1 MRAILLAAG
10 MGTRLRPITLN
21 TPKSL
26 ISINN
31 KPLIERQIEFL
42 KEKGVEE
49 IIIVTGYL
57 NEKFDYLMNKYNV
70 KLIYNDK
77 YDKYNNIYS
86 MFLVKEYLD
95 DSYVIDADNF
105 LTTNFIIEKP
115 AKSMYF
121 SAFKKDVENEWKII
135 FDETNKVIDI
145 EIMDGKGSGYI
156 LSGVSYWSKEDAKII
171 RKELENKITD
181 NNSFT
186 NYYWDDIVRENIYK
200 LDVHINKINEDDI
213 FEIDCLMDLENVK
226 RKFEVL

>member
-42 KEKGVEE
+42 QAKGVEE
-49 IIIVTGYL
+49 IVIVTGYL

-121 SAFKKDVENEWKII
+121 SAFKKDVENEWKIS

-200 LDVHINKINEDDI
+200 LDVNINKINEDDI

>member
-42 KEKGVEE
+42 QEKGVEE

-57 NEKFDYLMNKYNV
+57 KEKFDYLINKYNV

-86 MFLVKEYLD
+86 MFLAKEYLD

-115 AKSMYF
+115 ANSMYF

-171 RKELENKITD
+171 RKELENKIID

-200 LDVHINKINEDDI
+200 LDVNINKINEDDI

-226 RKFEVL
+226 RKFEVS

>member
-42 KEKGVEE
+42 QEKGVEE

-57 NEKFDYLMNKYNV
+57 KEKFDYLINKYNV

-86 MFLVKEYLD
+86 MFLAKEYLD

-115 AKSMYF
+115 ANSMYF
-121 SAFKKDVENEWKII
+121 SAFKKDVQNEWKII

-171 RKELENKITD
+171 RKELENKIID

-200 LDVHINKINEDDI
+200 LDVNINKINEDDI

-226 RKFEVL
+226 RKFEVS

>member
-42 KEKGVEE
+42 QAKGVEE
-49 IIIVTGYL
+49 IVIVTGYL

-115 AKSMYF
+115 ANSMYF
-121 SAFKKDVENEWKII
+121 SAFKKDVQNEWKII

-171 RKELENKITD
+171 RKELENKIID

-200 LDVHINKINEDDI
+200 LDVNINKINEDDI

-226 RKFEVL
+226 RKFEVS

>member
-42 KEKGVEE
+42 QAKGVEE
-49 IIIVTGYL
+49 IVIVTGYL

>member
-42 KEKGVEE
+42 QAKGVEE
-49 IIIVTGYL
+49 IVIVTGYL

-145 EIMDGKGSGYI
+145 EIMDGKCSGYI

>member
-42 KEKGVEE
+42 QAKGVEE
-49 IIIVTGYL
+49 IVIVTGYL

-145 EIMDGKGSGYI
+145 EIMGGKGSGYI